1 MQASVLAGTG
11 MWAEALTKA
20 VLLGGSG
27 VVDRLD
33 AQGIG
38 VFAVHGNGSTTANA
52 TWRRL
57 SPRSSATQAVPDSL
71 AAAGASIAPDHQ
83 TIPS

>member
-20 VLLGGSG
+20 VLLAGNG
-27 VVDRLD
+27 VTDRLD

-38 VFAVHGNGSTTANA
+38 VLAVHGDGRTTANA
-52 TWRRL
+52 IWRRH
-57 SPRSSATQAVPDSL
+57 RIGTV
-71 AAAGASIAPDHQ
+71 AAA
-83 TIPS
+83 